1 MSGKVRPRK
10 TTVLGR
16 LTPGIIPRGKLPLRK
31 MLPEKFFYYIFVA
44 VDIILQLYIFKL
56 FIVTSFRGV
65 SKSPAASIMDFF
77 VTLVYGIN

>member
-1 MSGKVRPRK
+1 
-10 TTVLGR
+10 
-16 LTPGIIPRGKLPLRK
+16 